1 MVTQPVR
8 VDESPG
14 HQRTVEE
21 WWRYLACEL
30 EPDGSVGMSL
40 DGGDRLRVTPLIIT
54 RGARRDR
61 DGRLAELRRGAEG
74 RLAVFLS
81 AVARRDAAAL
91 AELRTRPPGELA
103 PLPRHD

>member
-1 MVTQPVR
+1 MVTQPAR

-74 RLAVFLS
+74 AWPSSS
-81 AVARRDAAAL
+81 ARWRGGTRPRSPSCARRASGLGRRADA
-91 AELRTRPPGELA
+91 
-103 PLPRHD
+103 